1 MHQKVSSFA
10 QHVIEASQ
18 GYFLDQGELPGMVFI
33 LTTLDD
39 KPFVLIQELD
49 AVPREH
55 LAQTIQG
62 VLAGR
67 PCQALMIVSEAWT
80 VMAKDTSVAPSK
92 HPDRQEALV
101 FSFETPNEP
110 TVVQMANIYRNPLTL
125 GDLYKLE
132 GNVTGR
138 LIDLLVP
145 HPVTEA

>member
-1 MHQKVSSFA
+1 MNSHTFA
-10 QHVIEASQ
+10 DQIVTISRD
-18 GYFLDQGELPGMVFI
+18 YFLDKGEVPGMVFI
-33 LTTLDD
+33 LTSELGH
-39 KPFVLIQELD
+39 PLILLQELD
-49 AVPREH
+49 AVPREY
-55 LAQTIQG
+55 LADAIQTS
-62 VLAGR
+62 LAGR
-67 PCQALMIVSEAWT
+67 TCQALMIVSEAWT

-92 HPDRQEALV
+92 HPDRQEALM

-145 HPVTEA
+145 QPVTEA

>member
-1 MHQKVSSFA
+1 
-10 QHVIEASQ
+10 
-18 GYFLDQGELPGMVFI
+18 MVFI
-33 LTTLDD
+33 LTTSRIGL
-39 KPFVLIQELD
+39 PLVLLQELD

-55 LAQTIQG
+55 LASVIQTI
-62 VLAGR
+62 LAGR
-67 PCQALMIVSEAWT
+67 QCQALMIVSEAWT

-145 HPVTEA
+145 QPVTEA